1 MPATVPGRPPSP
13 RRIVRGK
20 VVFERRAASGVIQ
33 VVDCDSER
41 RLVVD
46 GSVLSIIP
54 RDGNWDQVRR
64 EYWWH
69 ALAAIAVPR
78 RPSALFVGL
87 GGGTQIHLLH
97 QISTPRLVTVI
108 ERDPWIVRVANRWF
122 GLRPLGRL
130 EILCADAEV
139 AAATLAQAGRSFDV
153 VIEDA
158 AYGDEPESAQ
168 RVAEASAMLV
178 APGGA
183 LVVNRHRRADARA
196 LVTVLAPLFEAV
208 TVRRVRREAENLLV
222 CGRGARPR
230 GTAIEGPGDPAP
242 VAAARPVRPPAA
254 APSSG
259 LRDGAGPTGA
269 ARRAGRYARRRL

>member
-1 MPATVPGRPPSP
+1 
-13 RRIVRGK
+13 

-54 RDGNWDQVRR
+54 RDGDWAQVRR

-69 ALAAIAVPR
+69 ALAAVTVPR

-87 GGGTQIHLLH
+87 GGGTQIHLLY

-108 ERDPWIVRVANRWF
+108 ERDPWIVRVAQRWF

-139 AAATLAQAGRSFDV
+139 AAATLARAGRRFDL

-158 AYGDEPESAQ
+158 AYGDEPECAL
-168 RVAEASAMLV
+168 RVAQASAALV
-178 APGGA
+178 GTGGT

-196 LVTVLAPLFEAV
+196 LVTSLAPRFEAI

-222 CGRGARPR
+222 CCREARAPGSTVTDTPPRSDVGERTARPSPSAR
-230 GTAIEGPGDPAP
+230 GVTT
-242 VAAARPVRPPAA
+242 R
-254 APSSG
+254 
-259 LRDGAGPTGA
+259 A
-269 ARRAGRYARRRL
+269 ARRGRARAQAVPRER

>member
-1 MPATVPGRPPSP
+1 
-13 RRIVRGK
+13 

-46 GSVLSIIP
+46 GSVLSVIP
-54 RDGNWDQVRR
+54 RDGDWGQVRR

-69 ALAAIAVPR
+69 ALAAVSVPR

-97 QISTPRLVTVI
+97 QIATPRLVTVI
-108 ERDPWIVRVANRWF
+108 ERDPWIVRVANQWF

-139 AAATLAQAGRSFDV
+139 AAATLGRAGRSFDL

-158 AYGDEPESAQ
+158 AYGDEPECAL
-168 RVAEASAMLV
+168 RVAHASATLV
-178 APGGA
+178 ASGGA

-196 LVTVLAPLFEAV
+196 LATSLAPLFEAI

-222 CGRGARPR
+222 CCRGARPR
-230 GTAIEGPGDPAP
+230 LSASA
-242 VAAARPVRPPAA
+242 VADTPRADEVTGRAARPPASSRPEGTATR
-254 APSSG
+254 SG
-259 LRDGAGPTGA
+259 RHA
-269 ARRAGRYARRRL
+269 RAGRPAGLGERYPRKRL